1 MQRSF
6 PSGSTVKNPSAVQ
19 ETQVRSLGW
28 EDPLGKEMATLS
40 NILAWRIPWMEES
53 AGLTTGTQR
62 VGHDLETKPPPQY
75 LRWYWGALLSP
86 PQNCHV
92 FLLHGKGLIVNGALV
107 MGRTP
112 GRYWEVKK
120 KRFILG
126 VPWWPNG

>member
-92 FLLHGKGLIVNGALV
+92 SLLHGKGVNCKWS
-107 MGRTP
+107 P
-112 GRYWEVKK
+112 GYGKNSRQVLGSKK
-120 KRFILG
+120 KKVYLG
-126 VPWWPNG
+126 SSLVA